1 MPDCTA
7 DTLENDMSAMKLWA
21 EGAEGAAGMV
31 EGRALRGEEGGTY
44 SHAKG
49 AAEITESY
57 PWARIP

>member
-1 MPDCTA
+1 VPDCAA
-7 DTLENDMSAMKLWA
+7 DALENDMSARRFWA
-21 EGAEGAAGMV
+21 EGVEGAAWMA
-31 EGRALRGEEGGTY
+31 EGRALRGEDGGTY